1 MFFLFDPGKQ
11 QGRTPTVNF
20 CIIYIFKE
28 RELYKKIKI
37 VQTTQQ
43 GPASL
48 RRALELSKRVYKD

>member
-1 MFFLFDPGKQ
+1 MFFYLTRENSKGEPP
-11 QGRTPTVNF
+11 R
-20 CIIYIFKE
+20 IIYIFKE